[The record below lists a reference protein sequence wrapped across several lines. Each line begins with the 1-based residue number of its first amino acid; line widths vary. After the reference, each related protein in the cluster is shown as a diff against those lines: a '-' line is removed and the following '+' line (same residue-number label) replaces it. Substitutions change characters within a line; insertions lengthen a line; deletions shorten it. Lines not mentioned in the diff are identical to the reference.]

1 MDQTIINW
9 LLAGFGALIGFL
21 LNAVWQ
27 AVKDLQTA
35 DKVLA
40 DKIGSIEVL
49 VAGDYVRRSD
59 FDRTIERLF
68 AKLDH
73 IELKIDG
80 KADRT

>member
-21 LNAVWQ
+21 LNSVWQ

-40 DKIGSIEVL
+40 EKVGSIEVL
-49 VAGDYVRRSD
+49 VAGAYVKKDEFTQS
-59 FDRTIERLF
+59 INALF
-68 AKLDH
+68 AKLDK
-73 IELKIDG
+73 IEDKLDK
-80 KADRT
+80 KADK

>member
-35 DKVLA
+35 DKALTEKV
-40 DKIGSIEVL
+40 GSIEVL
-49 VAGDYVRRSD
+49 VAGAYVKKD
-59 FDRTIERLF
+59 EFIDTVKALF
-68 AKLDH
+68 AKLDK
-73 IELKIDG
+73 IEDKIDR
-80 KADRT
+80 KADK